1 MYWALGMYSE
11 AVLVSAAMLSLGGI
25 GAPCEQKEQKFRAF
39 R

>member
-11 AVLVSAAMLSLGGI
+11 AVLVSVAMLSFGGI
-25 GAPCEQKEQKFRAF
+25 GTPCEQKEQKIRAF